1 MPVVGIDLVVL
12 DLEPGLPARATRVPG
27 VGVQLVTSYCEPGLP
42 GHALGVPVVGIDLH
56 DSLVFHPGR
65 GRHRNDT
72 LLNRRPGRPGR
83 SARPAVASL
92 PMSVPVLTLVRGSDC
107 TCRLLYRTAVWHYR
121 SGSC

>member
-12 DLEPGLPARATRVPG
+12 DVEPGLPARATRVPV
-27 VGVQLVTSYCEPGLP
+27 VGVQ
-42 GHALGVPVVGIDLH
+42 LH